1 LTNSE
6 IIALTDKYVVG
17 TYKRFPIAITRGSGS
32 RLFDADGKSYL
43 DFVAGLAVTNLG
55 HCHPKVVRALCAQ
68 AGELFHVSNL
78 YHIGPQAKLAELL
91 CENSFADKVFFA
103 NSGSEA
109 IEAAIKLAR
118 RYYSSKGDLRS
129 SIISMERSFHG
140 RTFAALAAT
149 AQKKIQEGF
158 EPLLQDFTYVPFGD
172 VSAVRDALGP
182 NTAAVLLEP
191 VQGEGGVNIAPASFL
206 KDLKALLKEAGV
218 LLIFDEVQVG
228 MGRTGK
234 LFAYE
239 HFGVTPDIM
248 TLAKGL
254 SNGMPIGA
262 MLATDE
268 VAGAFT
274 PGTHASTFGGNPLS
288 TAAGVATLGAMLDD
302 GVLSNCVKVGAY
314 LKEKLNALKGRY
326 GFIKEIRAMGL
337 IAGMEIDMPGASIV
351 ESALGKGLLI
361 NCTADTV
368 LRFLPPLI
376 ISVEEVDEMISILSL
391 VFDEVESAK

>member
-1 LTNSE
+1 MTNSE
-6 IIALTDKYVVG
+6 IIALTEKYVAS
-17 TYKRFPIAITRGSGS
+17 TYKRFPIAITRGEGAQV
-32 RLFDADGKSYL
+32 FDADGKSYL

-55 HCHPKVVRALCAQ
+55 HCHPKVVEAVRAQ

-78 YHIGPQAKLAELL
+78 YHIAPQAELAKLL

-103 NSGSEA
+103 NSGAEA

-118 RYYSSKGDLRS
+118 RYFSSQGIDRPN
-129 SIISMERSFHG
+129 IISMEKSFHG

-149 AQKKIQEGF
+149 AQEKVQKGF
-158 EPLLQDFTYVPFGD
+158 EPHLEEFTYVPFGD
-172 VSAVRDALGP
+172 VEAVKSALGP
-182 NTAAVLLEP
+182 TTAAVLLEP
-191 VQGEGGVNIAPASFL
+191 VQGEGGVNIAPRSFL

-218 LLIFDEVQVG
+218 LLIYDEVQVG

-239 HFGVTPDIM
+239 HYGVSPDIM

-254 SNGMPIGA
+254 ANGVPIGA
-262 MLATDE
+262 MCATDE
-268 VAGAFT
+268 VAQAFT
-274 PGTHASTFGGNPLS
+274 PGTHASTFGGNPIS
-288 TAAGVATLGAMLDD
+288 TAAGVATIKVMLDE
-302 GVLSNCVKVGAY
+302 GVLENCVKTGAY
-314 LKEKLNALKGRY
+314 LLDRLNGLKERY

-337 IAGMEIDMPGASIV
+337 IVGMEIEMPGAPIV
-351 ESALGKGLLI
+351 ERALSRGLLI

-376 ISVEEVDEMISILSL
+376 IGNDEVDEMVSILSAI
-391 VFDEVESAK
+391 FDEEVGAK

>member
-1 LTNSE
+1 MTNSE
-6 IIALTDKYVVG
+6 IIALTEKYVAS
-17 TYKRFPIAITRGSGS
+17 TYKRFPIAITRGEGAQV
-32 RLFDADGKSYL
+32 FDADGKSYL

-55 HCHPKVVRALCAQ
+55 HCHPKVVEAVRAQ

-78 YHIGPQAKLAELL
+78 YHIAPQAELAKLL

-103 NSGSEA
+103 NSGAEA

-118 RYYSSKGDLRS
+118 RYFSSQGIDRPN
-129 SIISMERSFHG
+129 IISMEKSFHG

-149 AQKKIQEGF
+149 AQKKVQKGF
-158 EPLLQDFTYVPFGD
+158 EPHLEEFTYVPFGD
-172 VSAVRDALGP
+172 VEAVKSALGP
-182 NTAAVLLEP
+182 TTAAVLLEP
-191 VQGEGGVNIAPASFL
+191 VQGEGGVNIAPGSFL

-218 LLIFDEVQVG
+218 LLIYDEVQVG

-239 HFGVTPDIM
+239 HYGVSPDIM

-254 SNGMPIGA
+254 ANGVPIGA
-262 MLATDE
+262 MCATDE
-268 VAGAFT
+268 VAQAFT
-274 PGTHASTFGGNPLS
+274 PGTHASTFGGNPIS
-288 TAAGVATLGAMLDD
+288 TAAGVATIKAILDE
-302 GVLSNCVKVGAY
+302 GVLENCVKVGAY
-314 LKEKLNALKGRY
+314 LLDRLNGLKERY

-337 IAGMEIDMPGASIV
+337 IVGMEIEMPGAPIV
-351 ESALGKGLLI
+351 ERALSRGLLM

-376 ISVEEVDEMISILSL
+376 IGNDEVDEMVSILSAI
-391 VFDEVESAK
+391 FDEEVGAK